1 MEKLNLNAIAKEY
14 HANEA
19 HKAKERAAELVKT
32 EILPML
38 TNAARAGQFMCKV
51 EVRRSDVFISDV
63 QNEISKAVQ
72 CKISG
77 YGKAFSVHW

>member
-38 TNAARAGQFMCKV
+38 TDAARAGQFLCKV
-51 EVRRSDVFISDV
+51 EVRRSDVFVCDV
-63 QNEISKAVQ
+63 QSEICKMVQ
-72 CKISG
+72 CKITG
-77 YGKAFSVHW
+77 YGKTFTVRW